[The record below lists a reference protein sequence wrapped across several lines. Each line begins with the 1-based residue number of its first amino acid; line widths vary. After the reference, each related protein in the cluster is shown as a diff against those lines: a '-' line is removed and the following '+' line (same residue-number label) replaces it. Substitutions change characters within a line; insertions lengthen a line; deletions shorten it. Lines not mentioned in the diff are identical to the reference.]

1 MRITLYYFVV
11 YFDILFKKKIIIYI
25 FFKIFI
31 FSIFDLI
38 KTNSFLNLFNFIV
51 NLFKREK
58 IFLLFFYNII
68 IKIYY
73 LSFFLFII
81 LFINF
86 KYY

>member
-51 NLFKREK
+51 NLFKRKK
-58 IFLLFFYNII
+58 IF
-68 IKIYY
+68 
-73 LSFFLFII
+73 LSFFLRRNYRDLLFKFFLLYYII
-81 LFINF
+81 
-86 KYY
+86 Y